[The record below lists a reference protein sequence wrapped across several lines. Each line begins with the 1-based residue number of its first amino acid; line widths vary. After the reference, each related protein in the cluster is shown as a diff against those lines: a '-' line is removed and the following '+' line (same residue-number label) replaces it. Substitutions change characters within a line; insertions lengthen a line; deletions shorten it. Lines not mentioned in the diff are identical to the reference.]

1 MAIQLRKATTDDRD
15 AIIAFDHIAQSDP
28 QRVHFIDRILVAE
41 LCLVAERDGQV
52 IAYGVLEY
60 TFFDNGFIS
69 MIYVAPRERLRG
81 VGSAL
86 VEALTD
92 RCKTTKLFTSTN
104 QSNASMQRLLERR
117 GFASSGI
124 IHNLDP
130 GDPELVYF
138 LDRQMERLGPGS
150 EW

>member
-1 MAIQLRKATTDDRD
+1 MDIQLRNATTGDRD
-15 AIIAFDHIAQSDP
+15 RIIAFDHIAQSDP
-28 QRVHFIDRILVAE
+28 LRVNFIERVLGSE
-41 LCLVAERDGQV
+41 LCLVAERDRQV

-69 MIYVAPRERLRG
+69 MIYVASSERRLG

-86 VEALTD
+86 VDALTE
-92 RCKTTKLFTSTN
+92 RCKTAKLFTSTN
-104 QSNASMQRLLERR
+104 QSNVPTQRLLERR
-117 GFASSGI
+117 GFTSSGI

-138 LDRQMERLGPGS
+138 LDRQNRDD
-150 EW
+150 

>member
-1 MAIQLRKATTDDRD
+1 MALQLRRSTTDDRN

-28 QRVHFIDRILVAE
+28 QRVHFIDRILGSE
-41 LCLVAERDGQV
+41 LCLVAERDGHV

-69 MIYVAPRERLRG
+69 MIYVAPHERRLG

-86 VEALTD
+86 VEALAD

-104 QSNASMQRLLERR
+104 QSNAPMQQLLERL
-117 GFASSGI
+117 GFAPSGI

-138 LDRQMERLGPGS
+138 LDRQIESLEPDT
-150 EW
+150 EL

>member
-1 MAIQLRKATTDDRD
+1 MDIQLRDATTDDRNS
-15 AIIAFDHIAQSDP
+15 IIAFDHIAQSDP
-28 QRVHFIDRILVAE
+28 LRVNFIDRVLGSE

-69 MIYVAPRERLRG
+69 MIYVAPSDRRLG

-86 VEALTD
+86 VAALTE
-92 RCKTTKLFTSTN
+92 RCKTAKLFTSTN
-104 QSNASMQRLLERR
+104 QSNVPMQRLLERH
-117 GFASSGI
+117 GFTSSGI

-138 LDRQMERLGPGS
+138 LDRQNRNE
-150 EW
+150 